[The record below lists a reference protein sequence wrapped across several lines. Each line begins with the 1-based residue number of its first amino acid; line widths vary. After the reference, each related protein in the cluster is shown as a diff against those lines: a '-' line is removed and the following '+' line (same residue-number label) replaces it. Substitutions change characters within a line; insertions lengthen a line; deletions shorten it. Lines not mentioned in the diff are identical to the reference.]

1 MKTNEMNEPR
11 SESLPAATARSQ
23 DAKPDRAVIV
33 VALII
38 INLLTLHLSED
49 IVYGY
54 EPSGLSNLIAVPF
67 AAVWLYATLAL
78 AGRRLGYLLLLFGSF
93 FAAIVPVVHMS
104 GRGVRAEVVTS
115 SGGLFFMW
123 ALIAIAM
130 SASVSCLLSIHG
142 MWRLRQSLLG
152 FLLLCVI
159 PMIVLSALFGYLV
172 YARN

>member
-1 MKTNEMNEPR
+1 M
-11 SESLPAATARSQ
+11 TARSR
-23 DAKPDRAVIV
+23 DAKPDNAVIV

-38 INLLTLHLSED
+38 ITLLTLHLSED

-54 EPSGLSNLIAVPF
+54 EPSRLSTLIAVPF
-67 AAVWLYATLAL
+67 VAAWLYATLAL

-142 MWRLRQSLLG
+142 LWRLRQSLLG
-152 FLLLCVI
+152 FVLWCVV
-159 PMIVLSALFGYLV
+159 PVIVMSALFGYV
-172 YARN
+172 IYARN